1 MAILSTL
8 LSVAKPTGMWESII
22 WAFDSFTNN
31 YIWAVVLITV
41 IIRLI
46 WSPLDTYNRRITSKN
61 TAMQEKMKPELEKI
75 QAKYGNDRQLLN
87 QKTNEIYK
95 KHNYNMAGSC
105 GFMAVFMILNLVVFF
120 TLFTGLNKISNYK
133 IYENYDFLKED
144 YANCLNVVNVHTEAY
159 KTAINEGKDLEFRV
173 FVNGEDKMIGFF
185 EKESQQ
191 AVAYEKYLTLEDF
204 KAKDEIDITVEND
217 VQRANDVINIM
228 IEKFANEIISEKE
241 VENDEGVPTLEK
253 VTLLGSVV
261 QTSMPLI
268 EETYKTNQESFL
280 WIQNIW
286 IADSPLKSSMFTYEQ
301 FEGMV
306 RKNNIEKGEK
316 EIYNSFMLKLQESQ
330 SKVNGYFI
338 LPVLIIAVSFL
349 SSWLSQFLMRRNL
362 KKKGKTPS
370 KAQGRIMQIV
380 MPLIM
385 GIFAIFYNAVFSI
398 YMLASQLIST
408 ALLPLQD
415 LIVNKLEANA
425 EKKEAQKNANTM
437 DYRRK
442 Q

>member
-1 MAILSTL
+1 MQ
-8 LSVAKPTGMWESII
+8 
-22 WAFDSFTNN
+22 
-31 YIWAVVLITV
+31 
-41 IIRLI
+41 
-46 WSPLDTYNRRITSKN
+46 
-61 TAMQEKMKPELEKI
+61 TA
-75 QAKYGNDRQLLN
+75 
-87 QKTNEIYK
+87 
-95 KHNYNMAGSC
+95 
-105 GFMAVFMILNLVVFF
+105 
-120 TLFTGLNKISNYK
+120 
-133 IYENYDFLKED
+133 
-144 YANCLNVVNVHTEAY
+144 
-159 KTAINEGKDLEFRV
+159 
-173 FVNGEDKMIGFF
+173 
-185 EKESQQ
+185 
-191 AVAYEKYLTLEDF
+191 
-204 KAKDEIDITVEND
+204 
-217 VQRANDVINIM
+217 
-228 IEKFANEIISEKE
+228 
-241 VENDEGVPTLEK
+241 
-253 VTLLGSVV
+253 
-261 QTSMPLI
+261 MPLI
-268 EETYKTNQESFL
+268 ENTYKANQESFL
-280 WIQNIW
+280 WIKNIW

-306 RKNNIEKGEK
+306 LKNNIELGEK
-316 EIYNSFMLKLQESQ
+316 EIYNSFMPKLKESQ
-330 SKVNGYFI
+330 GKVNGYFI

>member
-8 LSVAKPTGMWESII
+8 LSVVKPAGMWESII

-75 QAKYGNDRQLLN
+75 QAKYGNDKQLLN

-120 TLFTGLNKISNYK
+120 TLFSGLNKISNYK

-144 YANCLNVVNVHTEAY
+144 YANCLNVVNEHVEVY
-159 KTAINEGKDLEFRV
+159 KNAVNDGKDLEFRV
-173 FVNGEDKMIGFF
+173 YMNGEDKMIGLF
-185 EKESQQ
+185 EKESQE
-191 AVAYEKYLTLEDF
+191 AITYEKYLTLEDF

-217 VQRANDVINIM
+217 VQRANDVINI
-228 IEKFANEIISEKE
+228 IRKSFEEQIISEKE
-241 VENDEGVPTLEK
+241 VVDEDGVVSVEK

-261 QTSMPLI
+261 QTAMPLI
-268 EETYKTNQESFL
+268 ENTYKANQESFL
-280 WIQNIW
+280 WIKNIW

-306 RKNNIEKGEK
+306 SKNNIELGEK
-316 EIYNSFMLKLQESQ
+316 EIYNSFMPKLKESQ
-330 SKVNGYFI
+330 GKVNGYFI

>member
-8 LSVAKPTGMWESII
+8 LSVVKPAGMWESII

-75 QAKYGNDRQLLN
+75 QAKYGNDKQLLN

-120 TLFTGLNKISNYK
+120 TLFSGLNKISNYK

-144 YANCLNVVNVHTEAY
+144 YANCLNVVNEQVEVY
-159 KTAINEGKDLEFRV
+159 KNAVNDGKDLEFRV
-173 FVNGEDKMIGFF
+173 YMNGEDKMIGLF
-185 EKESQQ
+185 EKESQE
-191 AVAYEKYLTLEDF
+191 AITYEKYLTLEDF

-217 VQRANDVINIM
+217 VQRANDVINI
-228 IEKFANEIISEKE
+228 IRKSFEEQIISEKE
-241 VENDEGVPTLEK
+241 VVDEDGVVSVEK

-261 QTSMPLI
+261 QTAMPLI
-268 EETYKTNQESFL
+268 ENTYKANQESFL
-280 WIQNIW
+280 WIKNIW

-306 RKNNIEKGEK
+306 RKNNIELGEK
-316 EIYNSFMLKLQESQ
+316 EIYNSFMPKLKESQ
-330 SKVNGYFI
+330 GKVNGYFI

-425 EKKEAQKNANTM
+425 EKKEAQKNTNTM

>member
-8 LSVAKPTGMWESII
+8 LSVVKPAGMWESII

-120 TLFTGLNKISNYK
+120 TLFSGLNKISNYK

-144 YANCLNVVNVHTEAY
+144 YANCLNVVNEHVEVY
-159 KTAINEGKDLEFRV
+159 KNAVNDGKDLEFRV
-173 FVNGEDKMIGFF
+173 YMNGEDKMIGLF
-185 EKESQQ
+185 EKESQE
-191 AVAYEKYLTLEDF
+191 AITYEKYLTLEDF

-217 VQRANDVINIM
+217 VQRANDVINI
-228 IEKFANEIISEKE
+228 IRKSFEEQIISEKE
-241 VENDEGVPTLEK
+241 VVDEDGVVSVEK

-261 QTSMPLI
+261 QTAMPLI
-268 EETYKTNQESFL
+268 ENTYKANQESFL
-280 WIQNIW
+280 WIKNIW

-306 RKNNIEKGEK
+306 RKNNIELGEK
-316 EIYNSFMLKLQESQ
+316 EIYNSFMPKLKESQ
-330 SKVNGYFI
+330 GKVNGYFI

-425 EKKEAQKNANTM
+425 EKKEAQKNTNTM